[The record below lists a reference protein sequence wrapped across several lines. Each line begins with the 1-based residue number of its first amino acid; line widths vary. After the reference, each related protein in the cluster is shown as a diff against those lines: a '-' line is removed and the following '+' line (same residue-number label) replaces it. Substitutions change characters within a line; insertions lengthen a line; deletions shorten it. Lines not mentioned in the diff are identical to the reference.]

1 MSKKLFDD
9 DTLQKEANTIAMMVP
24 TGTQAEVLLRRRV
37 MVLVYDT
44 LLYVRDGYENRLIEQ
59 QSAYEE
65 ELDGYRPRREDH

>member
-1 MSKKLFDD
+1 MNKPLFDD
-9 DTLQKEANTIAMMVP
+9 ELLKKEANTIAMMVP
-24 TGTQAEVLLRRRV
+24 TGTQAEVLLRRRI

-65 ELDGYRPRREDH
+65 ELDGYRPRRAEA

>member
-1 MSKKLFDD
+1 MNKPLFDD
-9 DTLQKEANTIAMMVP
+9 EQLKKEANAIAMMVP

-65 ELDGYRPRREDH
+65 ELDGYRPRRAEA

>member
-1 MSKKLFDD
+1 MSSKLFDD
-9 DTLQKEANTIAMMVP
+9 ETLKKEANTIAMMVP

-65 ELDGYRPRREDH
+65 ELDGYRPARADH